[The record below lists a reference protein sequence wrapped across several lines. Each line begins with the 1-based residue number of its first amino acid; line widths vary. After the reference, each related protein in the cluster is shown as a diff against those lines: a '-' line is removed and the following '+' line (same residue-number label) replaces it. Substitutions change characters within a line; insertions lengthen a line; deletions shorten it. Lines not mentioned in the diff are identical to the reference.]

1 MNNTQVTSNYATLS
15 GKIVSL
21 PQFSHEVY
29 GEKFYEVM
37 LEVKRLSQSV
47 DLIPVSVSERLMTEG
62 LIQLGKE
69 ITVTGQFRSYNKT
82 VDDKSKLMLTVFA
95 RDITEISSEVNP
107 NCIQLEGYICK
118 LPVFRTTP
126 FNREICDVLLA
137 VNRQY
142 NKSDY
147 IPCIAWGRNARFV
160 RCLPVGEHIKIIGR
174 VQSRQYQKKLED
186 DVVVTKTAYEV
197 SINKIVLADKEVAA
211 TVSPADSAHL
221 SLGGYNEN

>member
-1 MNNTQVTSNYATLS
+1 MINTQVTSNYATLS

-29 GEKFYEVM
+29 GEKFYEIL

-47 DLIPVSVSERLMTEG
+47 DIVPVSLSERLMCDS
-62 LIQLGKE
+62 LIELGNE

-82 VDDKSKLMLTVFA
+82 VEDKSKLMLTVFA
-95 RDITEISSEVNP
+95 RDIVPLTSDINP
-107 NCIQLEGYICK
+107 NSIQLEGYICK

-160 RCLPVGEHIKIIGR
+160 RSLPVGEHIRIIGR
-174 VQSRQYQKKLED
+174 IQSRQYQKKLDD
-186 DVVVTKTAYEV
+186 DVVVTRTAYEV
-197 SINKIVLADKEVAA
+197 SINKIELLDRYALSVATNA
-211 TVSPADSAHL
+211 TEFYSDQQ
-221 SLGGYNEN
+221 

>member
-1 MNNTQVTSNYATLS
+1 MINTQVTSNYATLS

-29 GEKFYEVM
+29 GEKFYEIL

-47 DLIPVSVSERLMTEG
+47 DIVPVSLSERLMCDS
-62 LIQLGKE
+62 LIELGNE

-82 VDDKSKLMLTVFA
+82 VEDKSKLMLTVFA
-95 RDITEISSEVNP
+95 RDIVPLKSDINP
-107 NCIQLEGYICK
+107 NSIQLEGYICK

-160 RCLPVGEHIKIIGR
+160 RSLPVGEHIRIIGR
-174 VQSRQYQKKLED
+174 IQSRQYQKKLDD
-186 DVVVTKTAYEV
+186 DVVVTRTAYEV
-197 SINKIVLADKEVAA
+197 SINKIELLDRYALSVATNA
-211 TVSPADSAHL
+211 TEFYSDQQ
-221 SLGGYNEN
+221 

>member
-1 MNNTQVTSNYATLS
+1 MINTQVTSNYATLS

-29 GEKFYEVM
+29 GEKFYEIL

-47 DLIPVSVSERLMTEG
+47 DIVPVSLSERLMCDS
-62 LIQLGKE
+62 LIELGNE

-82 VDDKSKLMLTVFA
+82 VEDKSKLMLTVFA
-95 RDITEISSEVNP
+95 RDIVPLTSDINP
-107 NCIQLEGYICK
+107 NSIQLEGYICK

-160 RCLPVGEHIKIIGR
+160 RSLPVGEHIRIIGR
-174 VQSRQYQKKLED
+174 IQSRQYQKKLDD
-186 DVVVTKTAYEV
+186 DVVVTRTAYEV
-197 SINKIVLADKEVAA
+197 SINKIELLDRYALPVATNA
-211 TVSPADSAHL
+211 TEFYSDQQ
-221 SLGGYNEN
+221 

>member
-1 MNNTQVTSNYATLS
+1 MINTQVTSNYATLS

-29 GEKFYEVM
+29 GEKFYEIL

-47 DLIPVSVSERLMTEG
+47 DIVPVSLSERLMCDS
-62 LIQLGKE
+62 LIELGNE

-82 VDDKSKLMLTVFA
+82 VEDKSKLMLTVFA
-95 RDITEISSEVNP
+95 RDIVPLTSDINP
-107 NCIQLEGYICK
+107 NSIQLEGYICK

-160 RCLPVGEHIKIIGR
+160 RSLPVGEHIRIIGR
-174 VQSRQYQKKLED
+174 IQSRQYQKKLDD
-186 DVVVTKTAYEV
+186 DVVVTRTAYEV
-197 SINKIVLADKEVAA
+197 SINKIELLDRYVLSVATNA
-211 TVSPADSAHL
+211 TEFYSDQQ
-221 SLGGYNEN
+221 

>member
-1 MNNTQVTSNYATLS
+1 MINTQVTSNYATLS

-29 GEKFYEVM
+29 GEKFYEIL

-47 DLIPVSVSERLMTEG
+47 DIVPVSLSERLMCDS
-62 LIQLGKE
+62 LIELGNE

-82 VDDKSKLMLTVFA
+82 VEDKSKLMLTVFA
-95 RDITEISSEVNP
+95 RDIVPLTSDINP
-107 NCIQLEGYICK
+107 NSIQLEGYICK

-160 RCLPVGEHIKIIGR
+160 RSLPVGEHIRIIGR
-174 VQSRQYQKKLED
+174 IQSRQYQKKLDD
-186 DVVVTKTAYEV
+186 DVVVTRTAYEV
-197 SINKIVLADKEVAA
+197 SINKIELLDRYALSIATNATEFYSDKK
-211 TVSPADSAHL
+211 
-221 SLGGYNEN
+221 

>member
-1 MNNTQVTSNYATLS
+1 MINTQVTSNYATLS

-29 GEKFYEVM
+29 GEKFYEIL

-47 DLIPVSVSERLMTEG
+47 DIVPVSLSERLMCDS
-62 LIQLGKE
+62 LIELGNE

-82 VDDKSKLMLTVFA
+82 VEDKSKLMLTVFA
-95 RDITEISSEVNP
+95 RDIVPLTSDINP
-107 NCIQLEGYICK
+107 NSIQLEGYICK

-160 RCLPVGEHIKIIGR
+160 RSLPVGEHIRIIGR
-174 VQSRQYQKKLED
+174 IQSRQYQKKLDD
-186 DVVVTKTAYEV
+186 DVVVTRTAYEV
-197 SINKIVLADKEVAA
+197 SINKIELLDRYALSVSTNA
-211 TVSPADSAHL
+211 TEFYSDQQ
-221 SLGGYNEN
+221 

>member
-1 MNNTQVTSNYATLS
+1 MINTQVTSNYATLS

-29 GEKFYEVM
+29 GEKFYEIL

-47 DLIPVSVSERLMTEG
+47 DIVPVSLSERLMCDS
-62 LIQLGKE
+62 LIELGNE

-82 VDDKSKLMLTVFA
+82 VEDKSKLMLTVFA
-95 RDITEISSEVNP
+95 RDIVPLTSDINP
-107 NCIQLEGYICK
+107 NSIQLEGYICK

-160 RCLPVGEHIKIIGR
+160 RSLPVGEHIRIIGR
-174 VQSRQYQKKLED
+174 IQSRQYQKKLDD
-186 DVVVTKTAYEV
+186 DVVVTRTAYEV
-197 SINKIVLADKEVAA
+197 SINKIELLDRYALSIA
-211 TVSPADSAHL
+211 TNATEFYSDQQ
-221 SLGGYNEN
+221 

>member
-1 MNNTQVTSNYATLS
+1 MINTQVTSNYATLS

-29 GEKFYEVM
+29 GEKFYEIL

-47 DLIPVSVSERLMTEG
+47 DIVPVSLSERLMCDS
-62 LIQLGKE
+62 LIELGNE

-82 VDDKSKLMLTVFA
+82 VEDKSKLMLTVFA
-95 RDITEISSEVNP
+95 RDIVPLTNDINP
-107 NCIQLEGYICK
+107 NSIQLEGYICK

-160 RCLPVGEHIKIIGR
+160 RSLPVGEHIRIIGR
-174 VQSRQYQKKLED
+174 IQSRQYQKKLDD
-186 DVVVTKTAYEV
+186 DVVVTRTAYEV
-197 SINKIVLADKEVAA
+197 SINKIELLDRYALSVATNA
-211 TVSPADSAHL
+211 TEFYSDHQ
-221 SLGGYNEN
+221 

>member
-1 MNNTQVTSNYATLS
+1 MINTQVTSNYATLS

-29 GEKFYEVM
+29 GEKFYEIL

-47 DLIPVSVSERLMTEG
+47 DIVPVSLSERLMCDS
-62 LIQLGKE
+62 LIELGNE

-82 VDDKSKLMLTVFA
+82 VEDKSKLMLTVFA
-95 RDITEISSEVNP
+95 RDIVPLTSDINP
-107 NCIQLEGYICK
+107 NSIQLEGYICK

-160 RCLPVGEHIKIIGR
+160 RSLPVGEHIRIIGR
-174 VQSRQYQKKLED
+174 IQSRQYQKKLDD
-186 DVVVTKTAYEV
+186 DVVVTRPAYEV
-197 SINKIVLADKEVAA
+197 SINKIELLDRYALSVATNA
-211 TVSPADSAHL
+211 TEFYSDQQ
-221 SLGGYNEN
+221 

>member
-1 MNNTQVTSNYATLS
+1 MINTQVTSNYATLS

-29 GEKFYEVM
+29 GEKFYEIL

-47 DLIPVSVSERLMTEG
+47 DIVPVSLSERLMCDS
-62 LIQLGKE
+62 LIELGNE

-82 VDDKSKLMLTVFA
+82 VEDKSKLMLTVFA
-95 RDITEISSEVNP
+95 RDIVPLTSDINP
-107 NCIQLEGYICK
+107 NSIQLEGYICK

-160 RCLPVGEHIKIIGR
+160 RSLPVGEHIRIIGR
-174 VQSRQYQKKLED
+174 IQSRQYQKKLDD
-186 DVVVTKTAYEV
+186 DVVVTRTAYEV
-197 SINKIVLADKEVAA
+197 SINKIELLDRYALSVATNA
-211 TVSPADSAHL
+211 T
-221 SLGGYNEN
+221 